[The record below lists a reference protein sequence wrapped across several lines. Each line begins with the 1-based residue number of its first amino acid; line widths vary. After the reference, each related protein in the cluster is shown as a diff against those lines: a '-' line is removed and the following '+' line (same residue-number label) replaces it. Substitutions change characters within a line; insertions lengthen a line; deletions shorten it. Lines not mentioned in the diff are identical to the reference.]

1 MQVFENVIFYYYL
14 EFTLCKAE
22 DSLQRME
29 LQEKEEE
36 ESQKQTSE
44 LFRKNLKIKKMFIN
58 SRSKTI

>member
-1 MQVFENVIFYYYL
+1 
-14 EFTLCKAE
+14 
-22 DSLQRME
+22 ME